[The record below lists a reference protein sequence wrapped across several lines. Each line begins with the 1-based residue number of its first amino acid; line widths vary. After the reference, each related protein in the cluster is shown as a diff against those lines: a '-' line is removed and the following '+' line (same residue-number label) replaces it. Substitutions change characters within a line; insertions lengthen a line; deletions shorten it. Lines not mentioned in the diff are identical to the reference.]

1 MSRVVVVGSGIA
13 GLTAALRARALGHD
27 VTVVTKSALPDGSTR
42 YAQGGIAAALFP
54 DDSVEAHIADTLR
67 AGAGLNVRE
76 AVEALC
82 TDGPVRVRELIGLGA
97 AFDREGADLA
107 RGLEAAHSSARV
119 LHAGGDATGAE
130 LERALLAAVR
140 AARIPTV
147 EHAFLADVVVRDGRA
162 AGVSLRVGDAALTL
176 DADAVVLA
184 TGGWGRL
191 YAHTTNP
198 AVATGDGV
206 AAAWRA
212 GALLA
217 DLEFTQFHP
226 TALHAPGAGGA
237 GAFLISEAVR
247 GEGAVLRNARGERF
261 MTDVH
266 PDAELAPRDVVA
278 RGIAV
283 ELAAQGG
290 RPVLLDATAL
300 GGAFLARRFPTIDAA
315 TRATGF
321 DWGRQPIPVTPAA
334 HYAMGGVATDTSGR
348 TTVPGLFAVGE
359 VACTGAHGANRLASN
374 SLLEG
379 LVLAHR
385 AADALDAPWEE
396 PPAWVRTASVV
407 DAAAGGV
414 ATGVEPAGAEPTGA
428 GRTAASRPFDRARLG
443 ALLWDAAGLHR
454 DGARLA
460 AASAELAATR
470 DPAPGEDA
478 NLLALGRLVV
488 AAALARTESRG
499 AHFRSD
505 SPLPADAAEHTVLL
519 PQLSRLEVPAA
530 C

>member
-13 GLTAALRARALGHD
+13 GLTAALRAQALGHD
-27 VTVVTKSALPDGSTR
+27 VTVATKAALSDGSTR

-54 DDSVEAHIADTLR
+54 DDSVAAHVADTLR
-67 AGAGLNVRE
+67 AGAGLNVRN

-82 TDGPVRVRELIGLGA
+82 TDGPVRVRELIALGA
-97 AFDREGADLA
+97 AFDRDGDALA

-130 LERALLAAVR
+130 LSRALIAALR
-140 AARIPTV
+140 AARIPVV
-147 EHAFLADVVVRDGRA
+147 EGAFLQEVLVRDGVA
-162 AGVSLRVGDAALTL
+162 AGVSLLVAGTPVVL
-176 DADAVVLA
+176 DADAVILA

-212 GALLA
+212 GAVLA

-226 TALHAPGAGGA
+226 TALHAPGASGA
-237 GAFLISEAVR
+237 GAFLVSEAVR
-247 GEGAVLRNARGERF
+247 GEGAVLRNAAGERF

-283 ELAAQGG
+283 EMAAQGG

-300 GGAFLARRFPTIDAA
+300 GGEFLARRFPTIDAA
-315 TRATGF
+315 TRAAGY
-321 DWGRQPIPVTPAA
+321 DWARSPIPVTPAA
-334 HYAMGGVATDTSGR
+334 HYAMGGVATDTEGR
-348 TTVPGLFAVGE
+348 TSVPGLFAVGE
-359 VACTGAHGANRLASN
+359 VACTGAHGGNRLASN

-379 LVLAHR
+379 LVFAHR
-385 AADALDAPWEE
+385 AAGAIDGMWTDGPEWVREGAVAAVPADAPHR
-396 PPAWVRTASVV
+396 P
-407 DAAAGGV
+407 
-414 ATGVEPAGAEPTGA
+414 
-428 GRTAASRPFDRARLG
+428 SRPFSRDRLG
-443 ALLWDAAGLHR
+443 TLLWDAAGVHR
-454 DGARLA
+454 DGARLTA
-460 AASAELAATR
+460 AAAELAATA
-470 DPAPGEDA
+470 DPTDGPSEDG
-478 NLLALGRLVV
+478 NLLTLARLVV
-488 AAALARTESRG
+488 AAALAREESRG

-505 SPLPADAAEHTVLL
+505 FPLTGETEPAHTVLL
-519 PQLSRLEVPAA
+519 PQLSRLEVPTA

>member
-13 GLTAALRARALGHD
+13 GLTAALRAHALGHA
-27 VTVVTKSALPDGSTR
+27 VAIVTKAALSDGSTR

-54 DDSVEAHIADTLR
+54 DDSVAAHVADTLR

-82 TDGPVRVRELIGLGA
+82 ADGPERVRELIALGA
-97 AFDREGADLA
+97 AFDRDGDGFA

-130 LERALLAAVR
+130 LERALVAAVR
-140 AARIPTV
+140 AAGIAIV
-147 EHAFLADVVVRDGRA
+147 ERAFLADVLVRDGHATGVALRIDDRA
-162 AGVSLRVGDAALTL
+162 VEL

-212 GALLA
+212 GAALA

-226 TALHAPGAGGA
+226 TALYTASAPAGA
-237 GAFLISEAVR
+237 GAFLVSEAVR

-283 ELAAQGG
+283 EMAAQGG

-315 TRATGF
+315 TRAAGY
-321 DWGRQPIPVTPAA
+321 DWGRRPIPVTPAA
-334 HYAMGGVATDTSGR
+334 HYAMGGVATDVEGR

-359 VACTGAHGANRLASN
+359 VACTGTHGANRLASN

-379 LVLAHR
+379 LVFAHR
-385 AADALDAPWEE
+385 AAGAIDAPWTETPE
-396 PPAWVRTASVV
+396 WMREGAI
-407 DAAAGGV
+407 
-414 ATGVEPAGAEPTGA
+414 ATLPDSETT
-428 GRTAASRPFDRARLG
+428 TAASRRFDRARL
-443 ALLWDAAGLHR
+443 AELLWQSAGLHR
-454 DGARLA
+454 DGAQLEA
-460 AASAELAATR
+460 AAAELAATQL
-470 DPAPGEDA
+470 PEPGEDA
-478 NLLALGRLVV
+478 NLLTLGRLVV
-488 AAALARTESRG
+488 AAALRREESRG

-505 SPLPADAAEHTVLL
+505 FPLPDEGAPVHTVLPGAAL
-519 PQLSRLEVPAA
+519 PGIGADRSQPTRLEVPAA

>member
-13 GLTAALRARALGHD
+13 GLTAALRAHALGHD
-27 VTVVTKSALPDGSTR
+27 VTVVTKGRISDGSTR

-67 AGAGLNVRE
+67 AGAGLNVRD

-82 TDGPVRVRELIGLGA
+82 ADGPERVRELIALGA
-97 AFDREGADLA
+97 AFDRDGEGLA
-107 RGLEAAHSSARV
+107 RGLEAAHSTARV

-130 LERALLAAVR
+130 LSRALIAAVR
-140 AARIPTV
+140 AARIPVV
-147 EHAFLADVVVRDGRA
+147 EGAFLRDVVLRDGAA
-162 AGVSLRVGDAALTL
+162 AGVELAVGDAPLTL

-212 GALLA
+212 GAVLA

-226 TALHAPGAGGA
+226 TALHAPGTAGA
-237 GAFLISEAVR
+237 GAFLVSEAVR
-247 GEGAVLRNARGERF
+247 GEGAELRNASGERF

-283 ELAAQGG
+283 EMAAQGG

-315 TRATGF
+315 TRAAGY
-321 DWGRQPIPVTPAA
+321 DWATHPIPVTPAA
-334 HYAMGGVATDTSGR
+334 HYAMGGVATDTAGR
-348 TTVPGLFAVGE
+348 TSVPGLFAVGE
-359 VACTGAHGANRLASN
+359 VACTGAHGGNRLASN

-379 LVLAHR
+379 LVFAHR
-385 AADALDAPWEE
+385 AAGAIDDAWTDGPEWVRKGAVAALPSDAPSA
-396 PPAWVRTASVV
+396 PARAF
-407 DAAAGGV
+407 
-414 ATGVEPAGAEPTGA
+414 
-428 GRTAASRPFDRARLG
+428 SRERLG
-443 ALLWDAAGLHR
+443 ALLWDAAGVHR

-460 AASAELAATR
+460 AAAAELAATAE
-470 DPAPGEDA
+470 PGTAPSEDG
-478 NLLALGRLVV
+478 NLLTLGRLVV
-488 AAALARTESRG
+488 AAALARAESRG

-505 SPLPADAAEHTVLL
+505 APLAAPGAPAHTVLL
-519 PQLSRLEVPAA
+519 PQLSRLEVPSA

>member
-13 GLTAALRARALGHD
+13 GLTAALRAHALGHD
-27 VTVVTKSALPDGSTR
+27 VTVVTKASLSDGSTR

-54 DDSVEAHIADTLR
+54 DDSVEAHVADTLR
-67 AGAGLNVRE
+67 AGAGLNVRD
-76 AVEALC
+76 AVDALC
-82 TDGPVRVRELIGLGA
+82 TDGPVRVRELIALGA
-97 AFDREGADLA
+97 AFDRDGDVLA

-130 LERALLAAVR
+130 LSRALIAALR
-140 AARIPTV
+140 AARIPVV
-147 EHAFLADVVVRDGRA
+147 EGAFLQDVLLRDGAA
-162 AGVSLRVGDAALTL
+162 AGVSLLVSGTPVAL

-212 GALLA
+212 GAVLA

-226 TALHAPGAGGA
+226 TALHAPGAAGA
-237 GAFLISEAVR
+237 GAFLVSEAVR
-247 GEGAVLRNARGERF
+247 GEGAVLRNAAGERF

-283 ELAAQGG
+283 EMAAQGG

-300 GGAFLARRFPTIDAA
+300 GGDFLARRFPTIDAA
-315 TRATGF
+315 TRAAGY
-321 DWGRQPIPVTPAA
+321 DWGRHPIPVTPAA
-334 HYAMGGVATDTSGR
+334 HYAMGGVATDTDGR
-348 TTVPGLFAVGE
+348 TSVPGLFAVGE
-359 VACTGAHGANRLASN
+359 VACTGAHGGNRLASN

-379 LVLAHR
+379 LVFAHR
-385 AADALDAPWEE
+385 AADAIDAPWIDGPE
-396 PPAWVRTASVV
+396 WVREG
-407 DAAAGGV
+407 AAAAV
-414 ATGVEPAGAEPTGA
+414 LEHAPAHP
-428 GRTAASRPFDRARLG
+428 SRPFSRARLG
-443 ALLWDAAGLHR
+443 ALLWDAAGVHR

-460 AASAELAATR
+460 AAADELAATI
-470 DPAPGEDA
+470 DPGDGPSEDG
-478 NLLALGRLVV
+478 NLLTLARLVV
-488 AAALARTESRG
+488 AAALAREESRG

-505 SPLPADAAEHTVLL
+505 FPLTAAGEPAHTVLL
-519 PQLSRLEVPAA
+519 PQLSRLEVPSA

>member
-13 GLTAALRARALGHD
+13 GLTAAQRAHALGHV
-27 VTVVTKSALPDGSTR
+27 VTIVTKSALSDGSTR

-54 DDSVEAHIADTLR
+54 DDSVAAHVADTLR

-82 TDGPVRVRELIGLGA
+82 ADGPDRVRELIARGA
-97 AFDREGADLA
+97 AFDRDGDAFA

-130 LERALLAAVR
+130 VERALVAAAR
-140 AARIPTV
+140 AAGIPVV
-147 EHAFLADVVVRDGRA
+147 EGVFLRDVIVHDGRA
-162 AGVSLRVGDAALTL
+162 AGVSVRRASGADLALE
-176 DADAVVLA
+176 ADAVILA
-184 TGGWGRL
+184 TGGWGQL

-212 GALLA
+212 GAVLA

-226 TALHAPGAGGA
+226 TALAASVAGGAA
-237 GAFLISEAVR
+237 GAFLVSEAVR

-261 MTDVH
+261 MLDVH

-283 ELAAQGG
+283 EMAAQGG
-290 RPVLLDATAL
+290 HPVLLDATAL
-300 GGAFLARRFPTIDAA
+300 GAGFLARRFPTIDAA
-315 TRATGF
+315 CRATGY
-321 DWGRQPIPVTPAA
+321 DWGREPIPVTPAA
-334 HYAMGGVATDTSGR
+334 HYAMGGVATDTEGR
-348 TTVPGLFAVGE
+348 TSVPGLFAVGE
-359 VACTGAHGANRLASN
+359 VACTGAQGGNRLASN

-379 LVLAHR
+379 LVFAHR
-385 AADALDAPWEE
+385 AAGAIDEPWMAL
-396 PPAWVRTASVV
+396 PAWVQEGAV
-407 DAAAGGV
+407 AGGG
-414 ATGVEPAGAEPTGA
+414 AARAGGEGGA
-428 GRTAASRPFDRARLG
+428 ADAHPVSLPFDRGRLQQ
-443 ALLWDAAGLHR
+443 LMWDAAGLHR

-460 AASAELAATR
+460 AAAAELAATT
-470 DPAPGEDA
+470 DPAGPVSGEDA
-478 NLLALGRLVV
+478 NLLTLARLVV
-488 AAALARTESRG
+488 AAALAREESRG

-505 SPLPADAAEHTVLL
+505 FPLPADDTPAHTVLV
-519 PQLSRLEVPAA
+519 PQPTRLEVSAA

>member
-13 GLTAALRARALGHD
+13 GLTAALRSRALGHD
-27 VTVVTKSALPDGSTR
+27 VTVVTKSALADGSTR
-42 YAQGGIAAALFP
+42 YAQGGIAAALFA

-82 TDGPVRVRELIGLGA
+82 ADGPARVRELIALGA
-97 AFDREGADLA
+97 AFDRDGDALA
-107 RGLEAAHSSARV
+107 RGLEAAHSSPRV

-130 LERALLAAVR
+130 LERTLVAALGAAD
-140 AARIPTV
+140 IPV
-147 EHAFLADVVVRDGRA
+147 IEHAFLSDLVVRDGQP
-162 AGVSLRVGDAALTL
+162 AGVSLRVGGSALTIE
-176 DADAVVLA
+176 ADAVVLA

-198 AVATGDGV
+198 AVATGDGI

-212 GALLA
+212 GAVLA

-226 TALHAPGAGGA
+226 TALHAPGPAADG

-266 PDAELAPRDVVA
+266 PDAELAARDVVA

-283 ELAAQGG
+283 EMAAQGG

-300 GGAFLARRFPTIDAA
+300 GADVLARRFPTIDAA
-315 TRATGF
+315 TRAAGY
-321 DWGRQPIPVTPAA
+321 DWARHPVPVTPAA
-334 HYAMGGVATDTSGR
+334 HYAMGGVAADTAGR
-348 TTVPGLFAVGE
+348 TSVPGLFAVGE

-379 LVLAHR
+379 LVFAHR
-385 AADALDAPWEE
+385 AASAIGEPWAEAPEWM
-396 PPAWVRTASVV
+396 R
-407 DAAAGGV
+407 DAATTGAQAPAPVAG
-414 ATGVEPAGAEPTGA
+414 EPAHP
-428 GRTAASRPFDRARLG
+428 SRPYDRSRLQ
-443 ALLWDAAGLHR
+443 ALLWEAAGVHR

-460 AASAELAATR
+460 EAAVELAATA
-470 DPAPGEDA
+470 DPGPGEDA
-478 NLLALGRLVV
+478 SLLTLGRLVV
-488 AAALARTESRG
+488 AAALAREESRG

-505 SPLPADAAEHTVLL
+505 FPLPSDGAPAHTVLL
-519 PQLSRLEVPAA
+519 PQSALSEPVRLQVPAA